1 MSLQKLAG
9 HWAMFGANAMWG
21 LMSSVAKFAMPYGAF
36 GAFAVTEFRIVGAA
50 ALFWIVSLLQ

>member
-1 MSLQKLAG
+1 
-9 HWAMFGANAMWG
+9 MFGANAMWG